1 MAHAGALATLTA
13 EEYPG
18 LTDFFVQVWEGSSD
32 DSKVIF
38 RAYGNSPEEARN
50 RADLGAD
57 VLNVHEATG
66 LTPSQLLQKT
76 GGSTAT
82 APITRLDWLGEEGM
96 KEFDDGEYVFYAD
109 HQQTVAQLQAR
120 VAELEAALRG
130 VTSALDQMGDQP
142 DRFVCPDVWRRL
154 NCEELVTRGKDAL
167 GAE

>member
-1 MAHAGALATLTA
+1 MSGWFFEPTPEGWESDA
-13 EEYPG
+13 ELCHNDKG
-18 LTDFFVQVWEGSSD
+18 
-32 DSKVIF
+32 
-38 RAYGNSPEEARN
+38 YGYKFANSIDVETGN
-50 RADLGAD
+50 LFAD

-120 VAELEAALRG
+120 VAELEAALREG
-130 VTSALDQMGDQP
+130 TDTLRSLGNMP
-142 DRFVCPDVWRRL
+142 DY
-154 NCEELVTRGKDAL
+154 LVHDDAWDKEQVARKIVAYTQLL
-167 GAE
+167 GS